1 MFKNYLKIAYRSL
14 IKNKAFS
21 IINILGFGF
30 GISICLGITAYL
42 LHEYSFDRYHSNSDH
57 MYRLID
63 AQNNSSWIDYRVKN
77 ILTAQYPEIENA
89 CLFQLAPLKKAVAV
103 NNRGYYI
110 DHMLS
115 ADNAFFEMFSV
126 PVLLGNKENPL
137 PDINSVVLTERAAK
151 VLFGDADPIG
161 KVVTLPIRN
170 PEPPGLFTKPPL
182 TVTAIIQDFPDHSS
196 IQTQM
201 IVNAENDDF
210 KFYFSCENYADES
223 THRWPFV
230 IFLSLDKN
238 ADKDAFI
245 EKVNGHAELL
255 QPYEEKIG
263 LLALADMYLHDNT
276 RGCNLK
282 QGNPGLLRLLIGI
295 GMAILFLA
303 IINYVN
309 LTTALQS
316 QRYREIG
323 VKKSIGANRNQ
334 ILVQFLIESVLILLI
349 SFLVGIVLLTNS
361 IPIYRSIFYDTFHVY
376 HLFNYWFVLI
386 PVIILLGLISGFS
399 SSFFFAAI
407 HPIKALKGEVF
418 TQKGRFIWR
427 KGLTV
432 FQFAVSIA
440 LIFCIIVIQKQII
453 YVKHNNPG
461 FNEEQ
466 LLKLDIPRIQ
476 APDKGKAF
484 LLLNQF
490 RQYSGII
497 SISLTNGVP
506 GQIHNWMGANME
518 GKDRSLPIILA
529 DSSFIRTFG
538 VRVIQGRYPRTE
550 DYGSTCLINE
560 SAYQYFEWTD
570 LENKRYNNGRP
581 GGFEVIGVVED
592 FHIHSLRTAI
602 EPMCILFPEDIYPS
616 HLSIKIAGGQTGQ
629 TMKYIEETW
638 QTVLPQYPLNYEF
651 YDAWLDAMYQEDEKI
666 ARAIGLF
673 GILAIIIS
681 CLGIL
686 GMVIFSSQRRTKEIG
701 IRKVVGASVLNIL
714 ILLTKHF
721 TKWVLLANIF
731 AWPLAWFA
739 MNRWLQNF
747 AYRISIQWWM
757 FILAGAL
764 AMMMALLTVSLQII
778 QAAMANPVKALR
790 YE

>member
-303 IINYVN
+303 IV
-309 LTTALQS
+309 
-316 QRYREIG
+316 
-323 VKKSIGANRNQ
+323 
-334 ILVQFLIESVLILLI
+334 
-349 SFLVGIVLLTNS
+349 
-361 IPIYRSIFYDTFHVY
+361 
-376 HLFNYWFVLI
+376 
-386 PVIILLGLISGFS
+386 
-399 SSFFFAAI
+399 
-407 HPIKALKGEVF
+407 
-418 TQKGRFIWR
+418 
-427 KGLTV
+427 
-432 FQFAVSIA
+432 
-440 LIFCIIVIQKQII
+440 
-453 YVKHNNPG
+453 
-461 FNEEQ
+461 
-466 LLKLDIPRIQ
+466 
-476 APDKGKAF
+476 
-484 LLLNQF
+484 
-490 RQYSGII
+490 
-497 SISLTNGVP
+497 
-506 GQIHNWMGANME
+506 
-518 GKDRSLPIILA
+518 
-529 DSSFIRTFG
+529 
-538 VRVIQGRYPRTE
+538 
-550 DYGSTCLINE
+550 
-560 SAYQYFEWTD
+560 
-570 LENKRYNNGRP
+570 
-581 GGFEVIGVVED
+581 
-592 FHIHSLRTAI
+592 
-602 EPMCILFPEDIYPS
+602 
-616 HLSIKIAGGQTGQ
+616 
-629 TMKYIEETW
+629 
-638 QTVLPQYPLNYEF
+638 
-651 YDAWLDAMYQEDEKI
+651 
-666 ARAIGLF
+666 
-673 GILAIIIS
+673 IS

-701 IRKVVGASVLNIL
+701 IRKVVGASVPNIL

-747 AYRISIQWWM
+747 AYRISIQWWI
-757 FILAGAL
+757 FLLAGAL
-764 AMMMALLTVSLQII
+764 ALIMALLTVSFQII
-778 QAAMANPVKALR
+778 RAATANPVESLR